1 MNFHNA
7 SFKAAYGTSEQLPAS
22 TGPEVSF
29 AGRSNVGKSS
39 LLNKLMYRKDL
50 AKVSSTPG
58 KTATI
63 NFYDVDGHDL
73 VDLPGYG
80 YAKVS
85 KAEKGRW
92 SELIEGYYNQDRDFA
107 LVVSLIDIR
116 HEPSALDRNM
126 VQFLMDAELPFAIAL
141 TKADKLSK
149 QQQMKQRAAI
159 KKALKLPGGVPMVVT
174 SSEKGDGIDELRAR
188 IVEMAGEEFNLDSPK
203 QLGHILFEVL
213 GLRTLKKNQRG
224 YSTDAATLE
233 SLRPYSPVIDEILK
247 YRTYAKLLS
256 TYVDGLLAAQAADGR
271 VHSTFIQTE
280 TRTGRISSTE
290 PNLQNIPVRMEL
302 GREIRRAFIARP
314 GWMLVDADYSQ
325 IELRLLAHISG
336 DEAMQ
341 EAFLSGEDIH
351 ATTAAHVFGV
361 PLDQVTPAM
370 RRSARQK
377 LFLLTSRPC
386 ACRFPNASW
395 PRPRIPQRARA
406 LHPGTA

>member
-39 LLNKLMYRKDL
+39 LLNKLMYRKGL

-92 SELIEGYYNQDRDFA
+92 SELIEGYY
-107 LVVSLIDIR
+107 R

-174 SSEKGDGIDELRAR
+174 SSEKGDGIDELRAL
-188 IVEMAGEEFNLDSPK
+188 IN
-203 QLGHILFEVL
+203 
-213 GLRTLKKNQRG
+213 
-224 YSTDAATLE
+224 
-233 SLRPYSPVIDEILK
+233 
-247 YRTYAKLLS
+247 
-256 TYVDGLLAAQAADGR
+256 
-271 VHSTFIQTE
+271 
-280 TRTGRISSTE
+280 
-290 PNLQNIPVRMEL
+290 
-302 GREIRRAFIARP
+302 RA
-314 GWMLVDADYSQ
+314 
-325 IELRLLAHISG
+325 IER
-336 DEAMQ
+336 
-341 EAFLSGEDIH
+341 
-351 ATTAAHVFGV
+351 
-361 PLDQVTPAM
+361 
-370 RRSARQK
+370 
-377 LFLLTSRPC
+377 
-386 ACRFPNASW
+386 
-395 PRPRIPQRARA
+395 
-406 LHPGTA
+406 

>member
-39 LLNKLMYRKDL
+39 LLNKLMYRKGL

-174 SSEKGDGIDELRAR
+174 SSEKGDGIDELRALRREALLAEMRHVEAQAECWLEEHPDEAAR
-188 IVEMAGEEFNLDSPK
+188 IAAEHRRTQATPEMLLGTAVVNGDSPAFGFTPETY
-203 QLGHILFEVL
+203 LI
-213 GLRTLKKNQRG
+213 
-224 YSTDAATLE
+224 AP
-233 SLRPYSPVIDEILK
+233 SLRVYELFMWYDENE
-247 YRTYAKLLS
+247 RW
-256 TYVDGLLAAQAADGR
+256 
-271 VHSTFIQTE
+271 
-280 TRTGRISSTE
+280 TR
-290 PNLQNIPVRMEL
+290 N
-302 GREIRRAFIARP
+302 
-314 GWMLVDADYSQ
+314 
-325 IELRLLAHISG
+325 
-336 DEAMQ
+336 
-341 EAFLSGEDIH
+341 
-351 ATTAAHVFGV
+351 
-361 PLDQVTPAM
+361 
-370 RRSARQK
+370 
-377 LFLLTSRPC
+377 
-386 ACRFPNASW
+386 
-395 PRPRIPQRARA
+395 
-406 LHPGTA
+406 